1 MTAAAIDLLAEIRR
15 SGGDVKVTAP
25 DRLKVIAPAKLLPD
39 LVERVRAVKPELLSV
54 LVTVESHAAHPSG
67 FKASPAAVPIQ
78 NWDTRHREALAYW
91 RAMHSNH
98 KAELLAWGEMENR
111 WHQLHGERIAP
122 HLCAGCGELI
132 GGLPSLEVGHGNRVH
147 VNDLHCVIRFG
158 GRWRSAATAALR
170 SLGLD
175 APTGIEPL

>member
-1 MTAAAIDLLAEIRR
+1 MTAALDLLAEIRR

-25 DRLKVIAPAKLLPD
+25 DRLKVVAPAKLLPD
-39 LVERVRAVKPELLSV
+39 LVERVRAVKPELLNV
-54 LVTVESHAAHPSG
+54 LATAVGHAADTPG
-67 FKASPAAVPIQ
+67 FRAGPAAAPVE
-78 NWDTRHREALAYW
+78 NWGARHREALAYW

-111 WHQLHGERIAP
+111 WHQLHGECIAP

-132 GGLPSLEVGHGNRVH
+132 GGLPALEVGHANRVH
-147 VNDLHCVIRFG
+147 IDDLDCVIRFG
-158 GRWRSAATAALR
+158 ARWRGAATAALR

-175 APTGIEPL
+175 PPGGSEPL